1 MYQSSSR
8 EVPPVNQL
16 ELYFPNFVAIGNK
29 NHIIGQ
35 DNKIGGQRVGESFE
49 QRRISLA
56 KLISGAE
63 HEKPF
68 RRIPGESQ
76 SRMRQRLYE
85 REHKRESAWGKVAA
99 YERAISF
106 GAEFP
111 PVFVFNLKGS
121 LVLHDGFH
129 RCAAAALRGHD
140 HISAVIFHISSAEEG
155 EGLSDLI
162 FELQCYG
169 APWRDCVRS
178 AAQFLKA
185 RRAVGEQATE
195 K

>member
-1 MYQSSSR
+1 MNAHNARVRRFTNRNCISSTLLPSPTKFTLSAR
-8 EVPPVNQL
+8 
-16 ELYFPNFVAIGNK
+16 AIRF
-29 NHIIGQ
+29 
-35 DNKIGGQRVGESFE
+35 GGHQVGETFD
-49 QRRISLA
+49 QRRVCLA
-56 KLISGAE
+56 KLISGTE

-68 RRIPGESQ
+68 RRLPGESQ
-76 SRMRQRLYE
+76 SGMRHRLYE
-85 REHKRESAWGKVAA
+85 REHKRDSAWGKVAA

-111 PVFVFNLKGS
+111 PVFVFSLKGS

-140 HISAVIFHISSAEEG
+140 HISAVIFHVSSAEEG
-155 EGLSDLI
+155 EALSDLL

-169 APWRDCVRS
+169 SPWRDNVRQAS
-178 AAQFLKA
+178 QFLRA
-185 RRAVGEQATE
+185 RRAVGEQAHE